1 MSKETITN
9 ISDETIKRAANGDEG
24 AFEAIYR
31 SCFSFVSNVS
41 YRIVSKKDEA
51 EDVCQEVFI
60 TIYRK
65 IGTFRGESSLKTWVY
80 RITINCALKYAQ
92 RKSKENK
99 GMVELND
106 NFPAESQT
114 KDVRHKMDE
123 QKNEQIVR
131 DLLNKLSPDQKIC
144 IVLRSMEGLRYHEIA
159 ETLNIPINTVRS
171 RIKRAR
177 ETMMALR
184 KEVLPHG
191 L

>member
-51 EDVCQEVFI
+51 EEICQEVFI

-106 NFPAESQT
+106 SFPAESQT

-144 IVLRSMEGLRYHEIA
+144 IVLRSMKCIRYHEIA
-159 ETLNIPINTVRS
+159 
-171 RIKRAR
+171 
-177 ETMMALR
+177 
-184 KEVLPHG
+184 
-191 L
+191 

>member
-51 EDVCQEVFI
+51 EEICQEVFI

-106 NFPAESQT
+106 SFPAESQT